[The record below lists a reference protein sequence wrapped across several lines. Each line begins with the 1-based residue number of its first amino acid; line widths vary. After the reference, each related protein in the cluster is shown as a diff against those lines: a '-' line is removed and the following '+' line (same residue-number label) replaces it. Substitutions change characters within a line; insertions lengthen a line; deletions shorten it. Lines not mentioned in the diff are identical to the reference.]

1 MRMAKEK
8 RCENC
13 RYWSQ
18 MCVRSIGCSPIEAL
32 CLAAGGK
39 YQGRFMRADATCES
53 WKPNHHGQVDD
64 PPDYGESV
72 RALYDAEEL

>member
-1 MRMAKEK
+1 VASKN

-32 CLAAGGK
+32 CLSEDGPKRQK
-39 YQGRFMRADATCES
+39 YTPGDYTCPA
-53 WKPNHHGQVDD
+53 WKSDHHGQVDD